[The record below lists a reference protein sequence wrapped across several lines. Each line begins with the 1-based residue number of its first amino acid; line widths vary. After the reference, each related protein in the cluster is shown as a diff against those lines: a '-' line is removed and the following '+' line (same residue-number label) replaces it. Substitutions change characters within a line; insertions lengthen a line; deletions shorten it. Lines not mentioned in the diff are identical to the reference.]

1 MSSPVPRNANVFD
14 ANKMTT
20 DEINQALENATALI
34 DLQNCCHQDWIGTG
48 VVSDVPWSFRGPL
61 GDYCFCGQSNIECK
75 VEGDVGHGC
84 AELLQ
89 SGMLE
94 IRGNA
99 GHALMGFAKGG
110 LGVLHGDAK
119 HRVGVGMAGGE
130 LIVTGKVGAQAGF
143 EMQSGSIIVFGSTG
157 AMLGQGA
164 RSGTIYVAGDVE
176 SVSENVEEDRI
187 READK
192 LRLSLLL
199 LKAGIESKPKHWKVF
214 RVITPTVKH

>member
-1 MSSPVPRNANVFD
+1 MSNPVARNANAVD
-14 ANKMTT
+14 ASKLTT
-20 DEINQALENATALI
+20 DEINMILANAKALI
-34 DLQNCCHQDWIGTG
+34 EVQNCCRQDCIGTG
-48 VVSDVPWSFRGPL
+48 VASNVPWFFRGRL
-61 GDYCFCGQSNIECK
+61 GDYCFCGQSDLECK
-75 VEGDVGHGC
+75 VEGSVGHGC
-84 AELLQ
+84 AELMQ

-94 IRGNA
+94 VRGNA

-110 LGVLHGDAK
+110 LVVVHGNAK
-119 HRVGVGMAGGE
+119 HRAGVGMAGGE
-130 LIVTGKVGAQAGF
+130 LIITGTVEAQAGF
-143 EMQSGSIIVFGSTG
+143 EMQSGSIIIFGSVG

-164 RSGTIYVAGDVE
+164 RSGTIYVAGEVE

-199 LKAGIESKPKHWKVF
+199 LKASIESKPTHWKVF